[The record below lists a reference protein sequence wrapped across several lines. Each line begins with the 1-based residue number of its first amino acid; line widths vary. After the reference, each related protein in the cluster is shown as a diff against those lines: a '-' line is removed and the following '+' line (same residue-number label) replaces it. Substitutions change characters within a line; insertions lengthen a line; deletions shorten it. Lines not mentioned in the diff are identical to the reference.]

1 MVMRAG
7 FIEKPEVA
15 YFKET
20 EEPQINNP
28 TDVKI
33 KVKVTGICG
42 SEVQLTMEN
51 TLGCV
56 PPLLSGHEFAGE
68 VVKLAAPSRSLR
80 LATVLPQSPS
90 TVAVTVSSVR
100 PVNIIC
106 ARIRKYWALITGA
119 APSVSI
125 L

>member
-1 MVMRAG
+1 M
-7 FIEKPEVA
+7 
-15 YFKET
+15 
-20 EEPQINNP
+20 Q
-28 TDVKI
+28 
-33 KVKVTGICG
+33 G
-42 SEVQLTMEN
+42 SL
-51 TLGCV
+51 
-56 PPLLSGHEFAGE
+56 
-68 VVKLAAPSRSLR
+68 

-106 ARIRKYWALITGA
+106 ARIKKYWALITGA

>member
-1 MVMRAG
+1 MRAG

-42 SEVQLTMEN
+42 SEV
-51 TLGCV
+51 
-56 PPLLSGHEFAGE
+56 HA
-68 VVKLAAPSRSLR
+68 
-80 LATVLPQSPS
+80 
-90 TVAVTVSSVR
+90 
-100 PVNIIC
+100 
-106 ARIRKYWALITGA
+106 
-119 APSVSI
+119 
-125 L
+125 